1 MRSNYLKRTHW
12 SGLTVLLLLGIFLA
26 PAWSQDDD
34 AQPAESDPAPMAA
47 ADEAPA
53 AEAEPADEAEHAD
66 DDHADQPH
74 ADDEHADLAH
84 ADGEHADGEHGHGN
98 PHDLSHNDG
107 SDMLSAPHEPSLD
120 LALFTL
126 IVFILLVAVLG
137 KFAWAPILNGLKA
150 RENSMEGKMK
160 KAEEMYEQA
169 NAKLAEYTRQLSEA
183 QQEIK
188 QMRDEAIKTADDKAK
203 QIVEAAQQSASAE
216 RDRAIRE
223 IDAAKGSAIN
233 ELAQASVNMAVDL
246 AGQIT
251 RKELT
256 PEDHANLIQDSISK
270 LPSNN

>member
-26 PAWSQDDD
+26 PAWSQDEESK
-34 AQPAESDPAPMAA
+34 PAESDPAPMAEA
-47 ADEAPA
+47 EAAPA
-53 AEAEPADEAEHAD
+53 EEAEHAD
-66 DDHADQPH
+66 EAKQ
-74 ADDEHADLAH
+74 AAGEHADSEHAPGEH
-84 ADGEHADGEHGHGN
+84 ADGEHAEGDHGHGN

-126 IVFILLVAVLG
+126 LVFILLVVVLG

-188 QMRDEAIKTADDKAK
+188 QLRDDAIKTADEKAK

-270 LPSNN
+270 LPSKN

>member
-1 MRSNYLKRTHW
+1 MRSTYLKRTHW

-26 PAWSQDDD
+26 PAWSQDDE

-47 ADEAPA
+47 AEDAPA
-53 AEAEPADEAEHAD
+53 NPAEHAD
-66 DDHADQPH
+66 DA
-74 ADDEHADLAH
+74 EHAE
-84 ADGEHADGEHGHGN
+84 GEHADEDHGHGN

-107 SDMLSAPHEPSLD
+107 SEMLSAPHEPSLD

-126 IVFILLVAVLG
+126 IVFLLLVVVLG
-137 KFAWAPILNGLKA
+137 MFAWTPILNGLKA

-188 QMRDEAIKTADDKAK
+188 QMRDEAIKLADDKAK
-203 QIVEAAQQSASAE
+203 QIVAAAQQSASAE

>member
-1 MRSNYLKRTHW
+1 MRSTHLKRTHW

-26 PAWSQDDD
+26 PAWSQDEEPK
-34 AQPAESDPAPMAA
+34 PAESDPAPMAA
-47 ADEAPA
+47 AEEAPA
-53 AEAEPADEAEHAD
+53 KEAEHAD
-66 DDHADQPH
+66 EAAHPKK
-74 ADDEHADLAH
+74 DEHA
-84 ADGEHADGEHGHGN
+84 ADVNHPHVSDDAPDEFHHD
-98 PHDLSHNDG
+98 PHDLSHNDAT
-107 SDMLSAPHEPSLD
+107 DMLEAPHEPSLD
-120 LALFTL
+120 LAMFTL
-126 IVFILLVAVLG
+126 LVFILLVVVLG
-137 KFAWAPILNGLKA
+137 KFAWSPILSGLKA

-188 QMRDEAIKTADDKAK
+188 QMRDDAIKTADEKAK

-223 IDAAKGSAIN
+223 IDAAKGAAIN

>member
-1 MRSNYLKRTHW
+1 MRSTHLNRTHW
-12 SGLTVLLLLGIFLA
+12 MGLTVLLLMGIFLA
-26 PAWSQDDD
+26 PAWSQDDE

-47 ADEAPA
+47 AEEAPA
-53 AEAEPADEAEHAD
+53 EEADHADEA
-66 DDHADQPH
+66 DHPEE
-74 ADDEHADLAH
+74 DEHA
-84 ADGEHADGEHGHGN
+84 ADVNHPHVSEDAPDEFHHD
-98 PHDLSHNDG
+98 PHDLSHNDATA
-107 SDMLSAPHEPSLD
+107 MLEAPHEPSLD

-126 IVFILLVAVLG
+126 LVFILLVIVLG

-188 QMRDEAIKTADDKAK
+188 QMRDEAIKTADEKAK

-223 IDAAKGSAIN
+223 IDAAKGAAIN
-233 ELAQASVNMAVDL
+233 DLAQASVNMAVDL

>member
-1 MRSNYLKRTHW
+1 MRSTYLNRTHW
-12 SGLTVLLLLGIFLA
+12 SGLTALLLLGIFLA

-34 AQPAESDPAPMAA
+34 TQPAESDPAPMAA
-47 ADEAPA
+47 DDE
-53 AEAEPADEAEHAD
+53 EHAAG
-66 DDHADQPH
+66 DHD
-74 ADDEHADLAH
+74 H
-84 ADGEHADGEHGHGN
+84 ADGEHADEEHAHGN

-126 IVFILLVAVLG
+126 LVFLILVIVLG
-137 KFAWAPILNGLKA
+137 WFAWTPILNGLKA

-223 IDAAKGSAIN
+223 IDAAKGAAIN

-251 RKELT
+251 RKELSA
-256 PEDHANLIQDSISK
+256 EDHANLIQDSISK